1 VVFACL
7 EPPKLKG
14 RDVERDLIGVG
25 AGPAN
30 LSLAS
35 LLTTARERGLTSLTA
50 KFFEREK
57 TVFWHSLQMFPGTL
71 MQTEFYR
78 DLVTPIDPTS
88 KFSFLNYLKAQ
99 ARLDQFLCSSTIYPS
114 RREFEEY
121 FRWVA
126 GQIGEVIFSVD
137 VDTVDYDAQRNLFV
151 VDTESHGRCETKHI
165 VFGCGARPRSRF
177 ESSRSDRIVD
187 VSRLLAFN
195 FPAASKH
202 VLVVGGGQSAAE
214 CVNYLLDKFS
224 EQPMQIDWVTSETS
238 FRALDTS
245 NFSRETFSTA
255 YAQVFS
261 SLKSL
266 PREQINNDDRSVA
279 NGMLPVYAQELY
291 QRLYR
296 LRHLP
301 SPEGNCASVHVQ
313 ANTEVVEA
321 CEEAA
326 GVSVKARIVSTGET
340 NVAVYDCVILC
351 TGLDDE
357 TILESSVVGPEL
369 KRRLRKKL
377 DREGYAVT
385 WDGPP
390 DRMIFVQS
398 QNKDTHGLGDANFV
412 TAAGRNAAILNSIA
426 GREIYKIDESDL
438 LVALK

>member
-1 VVFACL
+1 M
-7 EPPKLKG
+7 
-14 RDVERDLIGVG
+14 ERDLIGVG

-35 LLTTARERGLTSLTA
+35 LLTTARERGLTSITA
-50 KFFEREK
+50 TFFECEA
-57 TVFWHSLQMFPGTL
+57 TVFWHSLQMFPGSL

-88 KFSFLNYLKAQ
+88 KFSFLNYLKVR
-99 ARLDQFLCSSTIYPS
+99 ARLDQFFCSSTIYPT
-114 RREFEEY
+114 RREFEDY

-126 GQIGEVIFSVD
+126 EQIDEVIFGVD
-137 VDTVDYDAQRNLFV
+137 VNCVDYDAKKHLFV
-151 VDTESHGRCETKHI
+151 VDAGTHGRCAAKHI
-165 VFGCGARPRSRF
+165 VLGSGAQP
-177 ESSRSDRIVD
+177 SSGAGRSDRIVD
-187 VSRLLAFN
+187 VSRLLAFT
-195 FPAASKH
+195 FPE
-202 VLVVGGGQSAAE
+202 LLNRILIVGGGQSAAE
-214 CVNYLLDKFS
+214 CLGYLLDRFS
-224 EQPMQIDWVTSETS
+224 ERPVRIDWVTSETS

-255 YAQVFS
+255 YAKMFS
-261 SLKSL
+261 SLSNEA
-266 PREQINNDDRSVA
+266 RGTINQEDKSVA
-279 NGMLPVYAQELY
+279 NGMPPPYAQMLY

-296 LRHLP
+296 LRYFPP
-301 SPEGNCASVHVQ
+301 SDKACPVVHVQ
-313 ANTEVVEA
+313 ANTEVVETR
-321 CEEAA
+321 EDPT
-326 GVSVKARIVSTGET
+326 GVSVTARIASTGKT

-357 TILESSVVGPEL
+357 TILESSIIGPEL
-369 KRRLRKKL
+369 RRRLHKIQ
-377 DREGYAVT
+377 DRDGYAVT

-398 QNKDTHGLGDANFV
+398 QNKATHGLGDASFV